1 MERMDVHC
9 YRSEVQYVLTRY
21 RLKTDAEVNAVDE
34 MYHLPDDV
42 LSLRHAAGEVSN
54 DQPVD

>member
-1 MERMDVHC
+1 M
-9 YRSEVQYVLTRY
+9 QYVFTIFSLNIN
-21 RLKTDAEVNAVDE
+21 AEVSSVDE

-54 DQPVD
+54 DQPGSSIMMEMVV